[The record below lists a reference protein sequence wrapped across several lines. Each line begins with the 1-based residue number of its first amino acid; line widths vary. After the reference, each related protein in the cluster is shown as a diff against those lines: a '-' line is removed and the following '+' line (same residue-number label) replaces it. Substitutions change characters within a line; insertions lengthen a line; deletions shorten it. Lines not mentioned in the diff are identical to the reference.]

1 MKTDKAIDTKLDYN
15 IQTLVRVIL
24 VGIRMACML
33 RCLGNDARCEVPDS
47 SKGGALPHNF
57 CTH

>member
-33 RCLGNDARCEVPDS
+33 RCLGNDARREMPD
-47 SKGGALPHNF
+47 NF
-57 CTH
+57 